1 VTRTRW
7 LLAGLAVVAALA
19 VVTVRSCGGDTMSA
33 EEMRRKIAA
42 LEAEREELRS
52 RVDALV
58 ASDPRL
64 EGMPDT
70 EVRFGVPTGLARRLI
85 TRVVSGFVD
94 QVTLVL
100 ENLKVH
106 KAGKVRKMITLGEY
120 ELDVRIDR
128 VSGRLRTGEPE
139 IEFGGNQVSVAL
151 PIQIASGSGDA
162 TIHFVWDGKNI
173 SGAVCGDMDVTETV
187 GGGVKPATY
196 PVSGS
201 LELTA
206 TTQQILAEPRFPP
219 LKVNLKVEPSEE
231 SWAKV
236 RALIESK
243 GGLCGFV
250 LDKVDIPGI
259 LERLVGRGFNVR
271 LPTEKIKPMAI
282 PVGIAPTM
290 EVRGEP
296 VTLGITVGGLA
307 ITEHVI
313 WLGADVDVALGDRAL
328 EN

>member
-7 LLAGLAVVAALA
+7 ALAGLAVVAALA
-19 VVTVRSCGGDTMSA
+19 VVTVRSCGGDAMSA

-64 EGMPDT
+64 GGMPDT
-70 EVRFGVPTGLARRLI
+70 EVRFGVPTGLARKLI

-106 KAGKVRKMITLGEY
+106 KAGRVRKVITLGEY
-120 ELDVRIDR
+120 DLDVRIDR

-139 IEFGGNQVSVAL
+139 IEFGGNQISVAL

-162 TIHFVWDGKNI
+162 TIHFVWNGKNI

-187 GGGVKPATY
+187 GGGVKPGTY

-219 LKVNLKVEPSEE
+219 LKVNLEVEPSEE

-282 PVGIAPTM
+282 PVGIATTL

-296 VTLGITVGGLA
+296 ITLEITVGGLA

-313 WLGADVDVALGDRAL
+313 WLGVDVDVALGDRAL
-328 EN
+328 ED